1 MASLKSLK
9 KGDKVILRVFTG
21 AYSSTKVVQMADAN
35 RVGIV
40 SNSGIRMTFSKETGK
55 QLTPAPKNV
64 KFASYIDDW
73 SAEVEKEEC
82 QKKAK
87 RTKKPTKKHLTG
99 PKKRKIPHKV
109 PEDDWEELD

>member
-1 MASLKSLK
+1 MANLKSLK

-21 AYSSTKVVQMADAN
+21 AYSSTKVIQMADAN
-35 RVGIV
+35 RVGII
-40 SNSGIRMTFSKETGK
+40 NGSGVKMTFSKETGK
-55 QLTPAPKNV
+55 QLTPVPKNA

-87 RTKKPTKKHLTG
+87 RTVKSSNKRTMG
-99 PKKRKIPHKV
+99 PKKRKV